1 MKKSVIFLI
10 FGFMGSL
17 LGIYLE
23 CITIVTIGVVI
34 QLYSIIVKLREN
46 DMGLKRKTIED
57 KL

>member
-46 DMGLKRKTIED
+46 DMGSKRKTIED

>member
-1 MKKSVIFLI
+1 
-10 FGFMGSL
+10 MGSL